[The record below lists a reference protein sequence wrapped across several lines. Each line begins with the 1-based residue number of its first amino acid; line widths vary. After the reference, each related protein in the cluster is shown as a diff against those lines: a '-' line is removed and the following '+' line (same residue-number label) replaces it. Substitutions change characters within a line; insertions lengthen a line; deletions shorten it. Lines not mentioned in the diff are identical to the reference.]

1 MLNVHGRDLGAV
13 FPLTAQAS
21 AHGMTIGGCD
31 LADLAQ
37 RFGTP
42 LYIFD
47 EATLRF
53 QLRSFRDEFRARYPD
68 VLPLY
73 ASKAYVGFALLRI
86 VRDEGYGLDVVS
98 GGELAFARAVGYPS
112 EMVYFHGNN
121 KTPHELVEALS
132 TGVGRYVVDN
142 FSEIETLDRLAGE
155 RGVRANVVLRVSP
168 GIDPHTHHKTTTGIV
183 DSKFGFTIPT
193 GQASEALQ
201 RAAAAPNLDL
211 IGIHCH
217 LGSPIF
223 ELEPY
228 VEATDVVLDFVAE
241 HRGVAGFAFREVS
254 LGGGFAIQYLADQPP
269 PTPAEYAEGIMRPLR
284 AALEARR
291 LGQPRVFIEPGRAIV
306 GRAGVALYTAGARK
320 EIPGVRTYVS
330 VDGGMADN
338 IRPALYDSRYE
349 VAVVNRLA
357 EPASETVTIAGKYC
371 ESGDLLA
378 QHVALP
384 AIEAGDLIA
393 MPAAG
398 AYAPAM
404 ASNYNLALKPA
415 IVLVRDGEA
424 KLVRRR
430 ETYDDLMRCELA
442 D

>member
-1 MLNVHGRDLGAV
+1 MLNVHGRDLAAV

-21 AHGMTIGGCD
+21 GNGMSIGGCD
-31 LADLAQ
+31 LADLAH

-42 LYIFD
+42 LYVFD
-47 EATLRF
+47 EVTLRA
-53 QLRSFRDEFRARYPD
+53 QLGAFRDEFRARYPD

-86 VRDEGYGLDVVS
+86 LQEEGYGLDVVS
-98 GGELAFARAVGYPS
+98 GGELAFARAVGYPV
-112 EMVYFHGNN
+112 ETIYFHGNN
-121 KTPHELVEALS
+121 KTPHELAEALA
-132 TGVGRYVVDN
+132 TGIGRYVVDN
-142 FSEIETLDRLAGE
+142 FYELDTLDRLAGE
-155 RGVRANVVLRVSP
+155 QGVRAKVLLRVSP

-183 DSKFGFTIPT
+183 DSKFGFTIAN
-193 GQASEALQ
+193 GQASEALR

-211 IGIHCH
+211 IGIHSH

-223 ELEPY
+223 EIEPY
-228 VEATDVVLDFVAE
+228 VEAIDVVLDFIAA
-241 HRGVAGFAFREVS
+241 HRDVPGFRLDELS
-254 LGGGFAIQYLADQPP
+254 PGGGFAIQYLADTPP
-269 PTPAEYAEGIMRPLR
+269 PTPADYAEGILPPLC
-284 AALEARR
+284 AALDGRQLGRPR
-291 LGQPRVFIEPGRAIV
+291 LFIEPGRAIV

-378 QHVALP
+378 QNVALP
-384 AIEAGDLIA
+384 AIEAGDLVA

-404 ASNYNLALKPA
+404 ASNYNMAVKPA

-424 KLVRRR
+424 RLIRRR
-430 ETYDDLMRCELA
+430 ETYEDLMRCELA

>member
-1 MLNVHGRDLGAV
+1 MLNVHGRDLAAV
-13 FPLTAQAS
+13 FPLTAEAS
-21 AHGMTIGGCD
+21 DRGMRIGGCD
-31 LADLAQ
+31 LADLAR

-42 LYIFD
+42 LYLFD
-47 EATLRF
+47 EVTLRA
-53 QLRSFRDEFRARYPD
+53 QLRAFRDEFRARYPNL
-68 VLPLY
+68 LPIY
-73 ASKAYVGFALLRI
+73 ASKAYVGFALLQILRE
-86 VRDEGYGLDVVS
+86 EGYGLDVVS
-98 GGELAFARAVGYPS
+98 GGELAFARTVGYPV
-112 EMVYFHGNN
+112 ETIYFHGNN
-121 KTPHELVEALS
+121 KTPHELAEALA
-132 TGVGRYVVDN
+132 TGIGRYVVDN
-142 FSEIETLDRLAGE
+142 FFELETLDRLAGE
-155 RGVRANVVLRVSP
+155 RGIRAAVLLRVSP

-183 DSKFGFTIPT
+183 DSKFGFTIAT
-193 GQASEALQ
+193 GDASEALR
-201 RAAAAPNLDL
+201 RAAAALNLDL
-211 IGIHCH
+211 IGIHSH

-223 ELEPY
+223 EREPY
-228 VEATDVVLDFVAE
+228 VEATEVVLDFVAA
-241 HRGVAGFAFREVS
+241 HREVPGFRFEELS
-254 LGGGFAIQYLADQPP
+254 PGGGFAIQYLADQPP
-269 PTPAEYAEGIMRPLR
+269 PTPAEYAEGILPPLR
-284 AALEARR
+284 AGLEARR
-291 LGQPRVFIEPGRAIV
+291 LGQPRVVIEPGRAIV

-338 IRPALYDSRYE
+338 IRPALYDARYE

-357 EPASETVTIAGKYC
+357 EPPSETVTIAGKYC

-384 AIEAGDLIA
+384 PIQPGDLIA

-424 KLVRRR
+424 RLIRRR
-430 ETYDDLMRCELA
+430 ETYEDLMRCEYA